1 MSRPAVHCVGGGQ
14 RDGAGESTVP
24 VGPDWH
30 ALGSTVGEAHQ
41 TEERPET
48 EHGSTETKTGIFY
61 IKYIRIELDYLR
73 IGIKY
78 NSCLVAIIINF
89 PNVHVIG
96 VCKK

>member
-30 ALGSTVGEAHQ
+30 ALGGTVGKAHQ

-48 EHGSTETKTGIFY
+48 EHGSTETETVVFFY
-61 IKYIRIELDYLR
+61 LNYTRIELDYLR

-78 NSCLVAIIINF
+78 NSL
-89 PNVHVIG
+89 PG
-96 VCKK
+96 LPGYELG